1 MNKLKTWLGI
11 LCVFS
16 LGIMVG
22 ALGVSMYKQ
31 YKIARFLKGGRES
44 IVTRIMGR
52 YNRELNLTEAQYI
65 EIEKIVVQSR
75 QEWEKLRRKY
85 QPEKDEIIK
94 RRLAGIKEHLADEQ
108 QQKIDKMD
116 EEKRQKRRHHKN
128 RHP

>member
-22 ALGVSMYKQ
+22 ALGVNVYKQ
-31 YKIARFLKGGRES
+31 YKIDRFLKGGRES
-44 IVTRIMGR
+44 IVTRIMEKYDR
-52 YNRELNLTEAQYI
+52 DLNLTEAQYI
-65 EIEKIVVQSR
+65 EIEKVVEQSR
-75 QEWEKLRRKY
+75 EEWEKLRSKY
-85 QPEKDEIIK
+85 QPEKDEITN
-94 RRLAGIKEHLADEQ
+94 RRLAGIKEHLTVEQ

-128 RHP
+128 RPR